1 MDMLKAK
8 INSNIAHKPKKG
20 LPMDKLQ
27 TRQNEFLLQLQAIYA
42 LHCSFAILF
51 FLSFLCQ
58 SLSSLSLSLF
68 SIPFSAKTFGWRR
81 LSLSDSIVSNLELDH
96 QEIDQISCTA
106 TGNDPGL
113 GDVQVELSIW
123 RRERVCLKRSSATLN
138 GGGFGHLGDFG
149 FHEFWF

>member
-8 INSNIAHKPKKG
+8 INSNIAHKPKKE

-58 SLSSLSLSLF
+58 SLSSLSLSLSF
-68 SIPFSAKTFGWRR
+68 PS
-81 LSLSDSIVSNLELDH
+81 LSLPKHLD
-96 QEIDQISCTA
+96 DAVFRSRTPLFQISNWTTRKLIKSHAPPPETTQVLA
-106 TGNDPGL
+106 TSKWNCPF
-113 GDVQVELSIW
+113 
-123 RRERVCLKRSSATLN
+123 
-138 GGGFGHLGDFG
+138 GG
-149 FHEFWF
+149 ENACV